1 MKIRRLAISILLTA
15 SLIPAVGAQAA
26 GPYNADEVHFAQ
38 MMIPHHQQALLISQ
52 WELKQGSNPATKKLA
67 AKIIAEQSPEIAQ
80 MTKWIPSSSMMHM
93 MNMPMQGIVN
103 EADLAKMR
111 AATGKKFDGLYL
123 VNMTLHHQGAI
134 AMAEAMLTS
143 KNPEVLA
150 LCKAIISG
158 QKAEIAQMRRIMTT
172 GK

>member
-1 MKIRRLAISILLTA
+1 MKLRPFLVSVLVSAA
-15 SLIPAVGAQAA
+15 LIPVVGAHAA
-26 GPYNADEVHFAQ
+26 GPYTAEEVKLAQ

-52 WELKQGSNPATKKLA
+52 WELKQGSNSATKKLA
-67 AKIIAEQSPEIAQ
+67 TKIIAEQSPEIAQ
-80 MTKWIPSSSMMHM
+80 MTKWLPSTEMMHM
-93 MNMPMQGIVN
+93 SINMPGIVS
-103 EADLAKMR
+103 ETDLAKMR

-123 VNMTLHHQGAI
+123 VNMTMHHQGAI
-134 AMAEAMLTS
+134 AMAQAMLNS

>member
-1 MKIRRLAISILLTA
+1 MKLRPSLVSLLVSA
-15 SLIPAVGAQAA
+15 ALIPSVAAQAA
-26 GPYNADEVHFAQ
+26 GPYTAEEVHFAQ

-80 MTKWIPSSSMMHM
+80 MTKWVPSTEMMHM
-93 MNMPMQGIVN
+93 NMNMPGIVS
-103 EADLAKMR
+103 ETDLAQMR

-123 VNMTLHHQGAI
+123 VNMTMHHQGAI
-134 AMAEAMLTS
+134 AMAQAMLNS